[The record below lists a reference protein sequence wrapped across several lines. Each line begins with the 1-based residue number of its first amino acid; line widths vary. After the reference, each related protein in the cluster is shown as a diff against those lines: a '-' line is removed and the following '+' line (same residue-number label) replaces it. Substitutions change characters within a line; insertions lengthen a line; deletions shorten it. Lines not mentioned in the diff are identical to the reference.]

1 MNKTVKIVLII
12 LVIDLVVVLGYMG
25 YRAMSKSDPESGS
38 TEFEW
43 IQIDENYYPTD
54 YIEEFILNDSRDRG
68 LLPVFIKNY
77 GRNEKVL
84 KKFRGRHFAGPG
96 EAQLRLKFRGMDDW
110 QLIDLRYTD
119 EQEREIKRTILYVKE
134 DGAWK
139 VGDNGSLTQ

>member
-25 YRAMSKSDPESGS
+25 YRAMSRSDSESGS

-54 YIEEFILNDSRDRG
+54 YIEEFILNDSRERG

>member
-12 LVIDLVVVLGYMG
+12 LVADLVLVLGYLG
-25 YRAMSKSDPESGS
+25 YRSISKGGSQAESAGY
-38 TEFEW
+38 EW
-43 IQIDENYYPTD
+43 IRIDENYYPQD

-68 LLPVFIKNY
+68 LLPVFIRNY

-96 EAQLRLKFRGMDDW
+96 DTQLRLKYRNMDDW

-119 EQEREIKRTILYVKE
+119 EQEREIKRTILYIKE

-139 VGDNGSLTQ
+139 VGDNGTLTQ